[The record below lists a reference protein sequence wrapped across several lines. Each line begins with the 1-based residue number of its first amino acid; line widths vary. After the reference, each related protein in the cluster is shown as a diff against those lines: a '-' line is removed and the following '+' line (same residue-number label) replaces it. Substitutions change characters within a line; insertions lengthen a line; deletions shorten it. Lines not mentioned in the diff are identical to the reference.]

1 MTCIELSQADIRDIE
16 DAMDDPSLSDTHRT
30 KLLASRMHSEGG
42 KPGFIA
48 KCFKLHANTITN
60 HFKEWLEGGQ
70 SALAEDKYYRPSS
83 A

>member
-30 KLLASRMHSEGG
+30 KLLVSRMHSEGV

-60 HFKEWLEGGQ
+60 HLKEWLEGGQ